1 MSRWETQRESRRLTL
16 GKRLNTREGPM
27 KFCASTKA
35 PKLQAIDIAKIKFA
49 RRATLVASSA
59 SIASAAAEPTAR
71 ACVSCEELL
80 FSVFFA
86 LTMVKALVRWALG
99 KSGCRSAWNLEA
111 HPDVRPGQ
119 GRQHGLPSVPAP
131 KPGVRGV
138 DARRTKALARGWPG
152 CSQNNRPGHF
162 S

>member
-1 MSRWETQRESRRLTL
+1 
-16 GKRLNTREGPM
+16 M
-27 KFCASTKA
+27 KFCASTRA
-35 PKLQAIDIAKIKFA
+35 PKLQAIDITKIKFA

-86 LTMVKALVRWALG
+86 LTMVKALVRFGIG
-99 KSGCRSAWNLEA
+99 KIGAAQRGNLKA

-119 GRQHGLPSVPAP
+119 GRQHGLPSVPES
-131 KPGVRGV
+131 KPGVR
-138 DARRTKALARGWPG
+138 
-152 CSQNNRPGHF
+152 
-162 S
+162 